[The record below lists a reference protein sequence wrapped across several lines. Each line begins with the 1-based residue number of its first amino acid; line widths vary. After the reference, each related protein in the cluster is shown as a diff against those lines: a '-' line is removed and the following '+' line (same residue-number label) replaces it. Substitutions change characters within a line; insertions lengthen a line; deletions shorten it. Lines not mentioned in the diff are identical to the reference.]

1 MKKPANYDNTQAS
14 GEFTPVELGGHFL
27 IIRDVEETQ
36 SKNGKDMII
45 VRFDFASND
54 KQPGYFMKAFKDDIR
69 PDKRWPHQAT
79 QYILTED
86 KDGNCNRSFK
96 TFTTCV
102 EHSNPGFTTQ
112 WIDDFGMQFINKKV
126 GGVFGIVEN
135 EYMGKVTKRRELRWF
150 VSEDKVR
157 DAAIPEEK
165 LLPVSGKPNPA
176 AASVGNG
183 FMTIPE
189 GIEDEMPFI

>member
-27 IIRDVEETQ
+27 IIKDVEETQ
-36 SKNGKDMII
+36 SKNGKDMIV

-112 WIDDFGMQFINKKV
+112 WVDNFGLQFVNKKI
-126 GGVFGIVEN
+126 GGVFGIV
-135 EYMGKVTKRRELRWF
+135 

-176 AASVGNG
+176 AASAGNG

-189 GIEDEMPFI
+189 GIEEEMPFI

>member
-27 IIRDVEETQ
+27 IIKDVEETK
-36 SKNGKDMII
+36 SKSGKDMII

-54 KQPGYFMKAFKDDIR
+54 KQPGYFTKAFKDDIR

-102 EHSNPGFTTQ
+102 EHSNPGFTIQ
-112 WIDDFGMQFINKKV
+112 WGDNFEMQFLNKKI

-135 EYMGKVTKRRELRWF
+135 EYMGRVTKRRELRWF

-176 AASVGNG
+176 AASVENG

-189 GIEDEMPFI
+189 GIEEEMPFI

>member
-157 DAAIPEEK
+157 DGATA
-165 LLPVSGKPNPA
+165 
-176 AASVGNG
+176 
-183 FMTIPE
+183 
-189 GIEDEMPFI
+189 